1 MNGINGLDSCQ
12 QLLSTSASRISNL
25 EHIVYDDSLDIE
37 VKTEPMPL
45 QDHEFH
51 QNDKNN
57 SDEMS
62 LQREILRELRK
73 INQRLDNVE
82 AILLGQGP
90 HLDRTPAKP
99 SILPLNTVEEVAAFN
114 KIDDA
119 TKKAVVSYLGYLGG
133 SNVRESANLCIKET
147 LSGDCV
153 SQFTWLGRDI
163 GRRPIGT
170 PFYNTKLSAVILGI
184 FLIPRFIVIMQFE
197 IPGRIWSDFTAPIR
211 GDILE
216 QKLSSTDK
224 NRIRIPYEGS
234 FASSE
239 TKEPEPTT
247 Q

>member
-170 PFYNTKLSAVILGI
+170 PFYNTKLSAVILEAI
-184 FLIPRFIVIMQFE
+184 SSNRSYPVPTKTEYASHMKEALRVAKQ
-197 IPGRIWSDFTAPIR
+197 RNR
-211 GDILE
+211 NQL
-216 QKLSSTDK
+216 LSKKRRTTDD
-224 NRIRIPYEGS
+224 EEDS
-234 FASSE
+234 
-239 TKEPEPTT
+239 
-247 Q
+247 